1 MTESKSA
8 LRNLGLIAGIVAISA
23 LPLIAAILAM
33 TNKFVRLLLAQ
44 SLNYLF
50 LFVAIWAGYRWYK
63 LFNFDKASTADNGKT
78 SQKSVRGF
86 FLALA
91 VLFGIGVYA
100 LMYET
105 VSHEMVRALTE
116 VRNDLDDAN

>member
-1 MTESKSA
+1 MTESKNA
-8 LRNLGLIAGIVAISA
+8 LRHLGLIVGIVTISAFPLIVAILA
-23 LPLIAAILAM
+23 L
-33 TNKFVRLLLAQ
+33 TNKSVRLLLAQ
-44 SLNYLF
+44 SLSYVF

-63 LFNFDKASTADNGKT
+63 LFYLDRASATDNGMINRK
-78 SQKSVRGF
+78 VRGF

-100 LMYET
+100 LMFVT

-116 VRNDLDDAN
+116 VRNDSDDAN